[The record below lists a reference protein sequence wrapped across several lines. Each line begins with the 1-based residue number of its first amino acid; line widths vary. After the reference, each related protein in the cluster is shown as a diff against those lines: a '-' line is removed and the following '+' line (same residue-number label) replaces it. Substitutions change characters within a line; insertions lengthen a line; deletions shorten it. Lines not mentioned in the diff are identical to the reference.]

1 VRVTRVGWRR
11 LVHAPRVGRA
21 ELTRVV

>member
-11 LVHAPRVGRA
+11 LVHAPRAGRA